1 MEYELYHHGI
11 LGMKWGIR
19 RYQNKDGSLTAVGRK
34 RYYQTANSITR
45 GLVDYRN
52 AVNTSNKRSESIGRL
67 RDLGDNES
75 AQKLREDSER
85 LINKS
90 TENLRDALLRAT
102 DQQTSISYK
111 ESIEDVKENVE
122 LAREEMT
129 SILNDDKKLQEYID
143 KFVETTFTK
152 DDIRDFKNRGISL
165 SELKRDFFDGARK
178 ENDNYEGML
187 EYIAKESAEIK
198 TALNIAEISY
208 RNAMANAEKMTKDA
222 IKYANRHG
230 NFERLI
236 MKNDSKDAIYDSIG
250 KGYVRDYAKV
260 MPYYSGKLN
269 AWYDYDYKPSNNR
282 SKS

>member
-19 RYQNKDGSLTAVGRK
+19 RYQNKDGSLTAAGRK

-52 AVNTSNKRSESIGRL
+52 AVNTSNKRSESIERL
-67 RDLGDNES
+67 RYLGDNES
-75 AQKLREDSER
+75 AQKLREDSKR
-85 LINKS
+85 LIDKS

-102 DQQTSISYK
+102 DKQTSTFYK
-111 ESIEDVKENVE
+111 ENIEDVKKSVE

-129 SILNDDKKLQEYID
+129 SILNDDKKLQEYVD

-152 DDIRDFKNRGISL
+152 DDIRDFKNQGISL
-165 SELKRDFFDGARK
+165 SELKKEFFDGARK
-178 ENDNYEGML
+178 ANDNNEGML
-187 EYIAKESAEIK
+187 EYIAKESSEIK
-198 TALNIAEISY
+198 NALNIAEINY

-230 NFERLI
+230 DFDRLI

-260 MPYYSGKLN
+260 MPHYSGNLN
-269 AWYDYDYKPSNNR
+269 VWYDYYYKPSNDR
-282 SKS
+282 RKS